1 MFSHFVAVVALLVL
15 SLTSRAASTPSLRID
30 RAHHEHEF
38 LGIGGLSG
46 GGATSLLAAAYP
58 KDQQDEIFD
67 ILFKP
72 QFGASLQIIKVEIGG
87 DSQSTDG
94 TESSHMH
101 TQDDLDYHRGYE
113 WEILVAAKQR
123 NPDIKVYG
131 LPWAYPGWVSG
142 PDSTGSP
149 FSDPSLTAHYILKW
163 LQGARSVYQIEVDY
177 IGIWN
182 ERDSNAT
189 YVKLLRQTL
198 DENDFKNTRIV
209 AKDGD
214 RDICDEV
221 LLDPDY
227 EKAVDIIGLHY
238 PNDFDNYTVCHSLKK
253 PIWASEESSS
263 YDDLNGAACWGRII
277 TSHFVLNQMTSSIM
291 WNLVGSYYHGTNWYA
306 SSLLTAV
313 QPWSGYYEKDMP
325 VVWATA
331 HVTQFTRV
339 GWRYLDNGSGS
350 GELPNGGYYTSLI
363 DPDDKSQF
371 TLIVVKIS
379 RDHASCT
386 RPPLPDFDVASEVVT
401 FNFQDFSHEKSLQSL
416 NVWYSN
422 FETNATAPTLFE
434 RQANIAV
441 SGDGTFS
448 LNVPVGSMFTLSTVG
463 DATKGTFPSKGPTSE
478 PSFPLPYK
486 DDFQSYPLS
495 GEAKYFADQIGAFEI
510 HPSSSDENRLVMRQ
524 MVPRL
529 PIGWSDHGS
538 NGPMTLIGMLEWQDI
553 NIETDFL
560 IPADAMKNTSVCV
573 GTRADQMWQQGI
585 IFCVSSDGAW
595 TLTQG
600 GPKLG
605 GHFLPGNILNH
616 GILATGPVQGKWH
629 SLSLSTESGKATGV
643 VDKEIVFSDFAIR
656 DIDVG
661 FAILGMNQWESVEFG
676 SIAISKLGP
685 RWATSPLDMAVSV
698 GDKISLEECSTNG
711 IDQPSQS
718 FDLRSDWLLEHRSSG
733 LCAEASSAGDG
744 ATLSLQKCQPGKV
757 TQEFRND
764 YTNIRNSLRPIT
776 LGAWKQLPKTMPLTG
791 SLKGGA
797 VTVGNNEPATPGT
810 WKKWVYFPN
819 THQVRNQYTTIAS
832 LGYPLCL
839 TASAGKV

>member
-1 MFSHFVAVVALLVL
+1 
-15 SLTSRAASTPSLRID
+15 
-30 RAHHEHEF
+30 
-38 LGIGGLSG
+38 
-46 GGATSLLAAAYP
+46 
-58 KDQQDEIFD
+58 
-67 ILFKP
+67 
-72 QFGASLQIIKVEIGG
+72 
-87 DSQSTDG
+87 
-94 TESSHMH
+94 
-101 TQDDLDYHRGYE
+101 
-113 WEILVAAKQR
+113 
-123 NPDIKVYG
+123 
-131 LPWAYPGWVSG
+131 
-142 PDSTGSP
+142 
-149 FSDPSLTAHYILKW
+149 
-163 LQGARSVYQIEVDY
+163 
-177 IGIWN
+177 
-182 ERDSNAT
+182 
-189 YVKLLRQTL
+189 
-198 DENDFKNTRIV
+198 
-209 AKDGD
+209 
-214 RDICDEV
+214 
-221 LLDPDY
+221 
-227 EKAVDIIGLHY
+227 
-238 PNDFDNYTVCHSLKK
+238 
-253 PIWASEESSS
+253 
-263 YDDLNGAACWGRII
+263 
-277 TSHFVLNQMTSSIM
+277 
-291 WNLVGSYYHGTNWYA
+291 
-306 SSLLTAV
+306 
-313 QPWSGYYEKDMP
+313 
-325 VVWATA
+325 
-331 HVTQFTRV
+331 
-339 GWRYLDNGSGS
+339 
-350 GELPNGGYYTSLI
+350 
-363 DPDDKSQF
+363 
-371 TLIVVKIS
+371 
-379 RDHASCT
+379 
-386 RPPLPDFDVASEVVT
+386 
-401 FNFQDFSHEKSLQSL
+401 
-416 NVWYSN
+416 
-422 FETNATAPTLFE
+422 
-434 RQANIAV
+434 
-441 SGDGTFS
+441 
-448 LNVPVGSMFTLSTVG
+448 
-463 DATKGTFPSKGPTSE
+463 
-478 PSFPLPYK
+478 
-486 DDFQSYPLS
+486 
-495 GEAKYFADQIGAFEI
+495 
-510 HPSSSDENRLVMRQ
+510 
-524 MVPRL
+524 
-529 PIGWSDHGS
+529 
-538 NGPMTLIGMLEWQDI
+538 MTLIGMLEWQDI

-616 GILATGPVQGKWH
+616 GILATGPMQGKWH